1 MKKKSTCF
9 ESQND
14 FFPKSQMGCLYF
26 TLIKMYC
33 RMEYNISMS
42 YDYTICIDHDKKYK
56 EYKVHVIK
64 CHGKGSQG
72 IQTII

>member
-1 MKKKSTCF
+1 
-9 ESQND
+9 
-14 FFPKSQMGCLYF
+14 
-26 TLIKMYC
+26 
-33 RMEYNISMS
+33 MEYNISMS